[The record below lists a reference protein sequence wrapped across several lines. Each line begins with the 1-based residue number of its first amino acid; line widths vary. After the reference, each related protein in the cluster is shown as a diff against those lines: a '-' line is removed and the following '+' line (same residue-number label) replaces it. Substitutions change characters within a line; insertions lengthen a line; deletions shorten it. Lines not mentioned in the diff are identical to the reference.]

1 MATLKDIANELNFS
15 VPLISKVLSGNMG
28 TTICSDETRLAIL
41 AKAKELNYHPNSRA
55 RALSLG
61 RSGTI
66 GVFIHSIGLP
76 GSESLYKQLLEGITQ
91 QANIDVL
98 RLCLSFYE
106 TDSQFMQ
113 SFSQVAKNE
122 IDGLIVAGVHHPNL
136 QKVYED
142 LKSKGT
148 PVVSVFRDGT
158 PHQNDVNVCCD
169 ELQVGYL
176 PTLHLL
182 EKGCRRIAH
191 IRCLDKRYQG
201 YLKALEDHNIAIDPA
216 LIFQTE
222 CDLTVSTGKRAVQ
235 QWIKQGIEIDGLVA
249 ESDHQAFG
257 AINELLLQGKRVPE
271 DVKVI
276 GVDNSPIC
284 ELSPVTISSVKAP
297 MNCMGRKAVQCLLK
311 QIHHQEVSSH
321 SFPPRLHLRASC

>member
-1 MATLKDIANELNFS
+1 MATLKDIANELNLS
-15 VPLISKVLSGNMG
+15 VPLISKVLSGKMG
-28 TTICSDETRLAIL
+28 TTNCSEEKRLAIL

-91 QANIDVL
+91 QANVEEL

-113 SFSQVAKNE
+113 TFSQVAKKE

-136 QKVYED
+136 QKVYEE
-142 LKSKGT
+142 LEARGT
-148 PVVSVFRDGT
+148 PVVTVFRKGAVSE
-158 PHQNDVNVCCD
+158 NGVNICCD
-169 ELQVGYL
+169 EFQIGYL
-176 PTLHLL
+176 PTRHLL

-191 IRCLDKRYQG
+191 IHCLDQRYQG
-201 YLKALEDHNIAIDPA
+201 YQKALEEFNITGDPA
-216 LIFQTE
+216 LVFHAQS
-222 CDLTVSTGKRAVQ
+222 DLSLEAGKKAVQ
-235 QWIKQGIEIDGLVA
+235 QWLKDGIEIDGLIT

-257 AINELLLQGKRVPE
+257 AVSELLQQGKRVPE
-271 DVKVI
+271 DVKVF

-284 ELSPVTISSVKAP
+284 GLSPVPLSSVNAP
-297 MNCMGRKAVQCLLK
+297 MDEMGRQAVKSLLK
-311 QIHHQEVSSH
+311 RINHQDVTSDNFSP
-321 SFPPRLHLRASC
+321 SLQLRASS